1 MITKKESRCFWMNAS
16 LTPHYSEKYL
26 LVFFSPDVQN
36 HNSFSLVTIV
46 QNNIEI
52 RYLFKSHNSLMF

>member
-1 MITKKESRCFWMNAS
+1 MITKKESHCFWMNAS

-36 HNSFSLVTIV
+36 HNSFSLVSTV

-52 RYLFKSHNSLMF
+52 RYLYTSKATIL